1 MPLMLSC
8 CLLLKAL
15 MANNLVVY
23 SFSVRICEFV
33 WGSVVCS
40 PLCIFLIECAG
51 NWLSRTW
58 TWTWLASGWGW
69 LGAWVAEWVL
79 PRCTHICVC
88 ICVSVLFGYRYR
100 YLLAICWH
108 LSVSALWITALDLVR
123 LLLFPARP
131 FRPMTTR
138 PPAFFVKFSFFAFP
152 FFSFPRLF
160 LVGMCK

>member
-79 PRCTHICVC
+79 PRCHMCVHM
-88 ICVSVLFGYRYR
+88 CVGFVWLPLPLPFSN
-100 YLLAICWH
+100 LLASECECAMNNSTWLGSFAPFPRPPLQTNGH
-108 LSVSALWITALDLVR
+108 
-123 LLLFPARP
+123 LLFLLS
-131 FRPMTTR
+131 FH
-138 PPAFFVKFSFFAFP
+138 FSHFPSFP
-152 FFSFPRLF
+152 FLAYFWLECANNMST
-160 LVGMCK
+160 